1 MEAVSISLS
10 IYILHTLHI
19 HIHIYTYIHIEIN
32 GDMGTFRE
40 KAAGVSS
47 IQSSQPTFTL
57 SFKGMIPPSI
67 KISVKK

>member
-1 MEAVSISLS
+1 MEVVSISLS
-10 IYILHTLHI
+10 TYILHTL

-57 SFKGMIPPSI
+57 SFKGMIPSSI

>member
-1 MEAVSISLS
+1 
-10 IYILHTLHI
+10 
-19 HIHIYTYIHIEIN
+19 
-32 GDMGTFRE
+32 MGTFRK

-57 SFKGMIPPSI
+57 SFKGMIPSSI